1 MMGGLQ
7 VLAGE
12 VVFADRPFSDP
23 LIWASARS
31 WFRAIPCPAMCE
43 QRHKIIHNRVAL
55 GGEESVSGVTG
66 GSGPSSQ
73 PGEPTMRTYV
83 IGNDGIALC
92 RETPA
97 AFNDGEMVVS
107 SKEELLAAP
116 LNG

>member
-23 LIWASARS
+23 LISASARS
-31 WFRAIPCPAMCE
+31 WFRAIPCPAMFE

-66 GSGPSSQ
+66 GSGPSGPTRRTHPCASTSSAMTASRCAAKRQ
-73 PGEPTMRTYV
+73 PQ
-83 IGNDGIALC
+83 
-92 RETPA
+92 
-97 AFNDGEMVVS
+97 
-107 SKEELLAAP
+107 
-116 LNG
+116 